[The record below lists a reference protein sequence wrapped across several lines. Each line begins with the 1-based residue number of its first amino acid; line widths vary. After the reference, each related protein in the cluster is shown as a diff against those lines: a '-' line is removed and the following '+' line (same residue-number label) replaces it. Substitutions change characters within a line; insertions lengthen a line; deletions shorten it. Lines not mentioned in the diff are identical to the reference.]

1 MSDSEVKNNEVFDAT
16 LQLIY
21 EYDLDDTK
29 REELVQ
35 SVIQMASDPNVSD
48 KMKVMCLWDIEND
61 IEMFRFMQEKF
72 RVPSSAL
79 DITDKENMDGGN
91 LLHRACQYDWRDM
104 VEELVQNQGMSVNN
118 QLSQGFT
125 PLMMAAAG
133 DDETEVCSTNAARV
147 LLNHPDIDID
157 LKDYEFGLTALL
169 WASSDHTNSIEMVK
183 LLLKNGA
190 NPAAKDKNGRDILCN
205 LLWGDMPFRYEKFKK
220 LVKFLVKDVGLP
232 VPVTMPHQWI
242 NGSQIG
248 LKEVIAVCEEAGS
261 EPRSLAI
268 LARRAV
274 WRVHKVEQLTN
285 EDVPENLRLFLN
297 LNE

>member
-1 MSDSEVKNNEVFDAT
+1 MSDNEAKNGVVDAT
-16 LQLIY
+16 IQLIY
-21 EYDLDDTK
+21 EYDLDDGK

-35 SVIQMASDPNVSD
+35 SVIRMASDPNVSD

-72 RVPSSAL
+72 QVPSSAL
-79 DITDKENMDGGN
+79 DITDVENMDGGN

-104 VEELVQNQGMSVNN
+104 VEELVHNQGMSVNN

-133 DDETEVCSTNAARV
+133 DAETEVCSTNAARF

-157 LKDYEFGLTALL
+157 LKDYEFGQTALL
-169 WASSDHTNSIEMVK
+169 WATTDHTNSIEMVK

-190 NPAAKDKNGRDILCN
+190 NSAAKDKNGRDILCN
-205 LLWGDMPFRYEKFKK
+205 LLWGDEPFRYYEKFMN
-220 LVKFLVKDVGLP
+220 LVKFLVKDVGVP

-248 LKEVIAVCEEAGS
+248 LKEVIAVCEEARR

-268 LARRAV
+268 LTRRAV
-274 WRVHKVEQLTN
+274 WRVHRVEQLTN